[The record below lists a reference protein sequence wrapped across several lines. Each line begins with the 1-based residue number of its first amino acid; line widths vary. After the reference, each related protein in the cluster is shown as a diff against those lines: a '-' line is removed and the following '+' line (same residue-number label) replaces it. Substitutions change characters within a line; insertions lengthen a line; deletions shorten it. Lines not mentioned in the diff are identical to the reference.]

1 MTKRASTA
9 RKGDAIDVV
18 EAAYNLDPALNETQ
32 WVTGVVQALYP
43 RFDYGLGIC
52 AFISDAERPFE
63 AVAGFDLPE
72 GWDRAMNALMS
83 SSAGPKLNERPASGT
98 NRESRHRQARLCFE
112 RSDAARMASAW
123 RDGRSGDQH
132 QRWDRAHHDD
142 RGADAISRN
151 FGCAARCSLQSD
163 RGSHCRGVEA
173 SAITRDP
180 VSARGGPFSLGES
193 RSCRRGGA

>member
-83 SSAGPKLNERPASGT
+83 SSAGPKLMNVRHPAQTASHAIGKRDFASNEAMQREWRP
-98 NRESRHRQARLCFE
+98 
-112 RSDAARMASAW
+112 
-123 RDGRSGDQH
+123 
-132 QRWDRAHHDD
+132 
-142 RGADAISRN
+142 
-151 FGCAARCSLQSD
+151 
-163 RGSHCRGVEA
+163 RGVMDGA
-173 SAITRDP
+173 GISINDGTGHIMTIAAP
-180 VSARGGPFSLGES
+180 MPFQGILAAPLAAHYN
-193 RSCRRGGA
+193 RIGAHIAAGWRLQQ